1 MMEDLMKMMIKR
13 VSFISVLCL
22 VLIGLVSC
30 DAVSGTQDE
39 GLIEASGVV
48 EAVEVAVAPEV
59 SGKVVDLFVA
69 EGDEVALGD
78 EIMLIES
85 EILQAQYDQVSAGYV
100 ATQATFETAEAA
112 LASAEAGLDVATLN
126 LEMAKVQYDLTLQL
140 ARFQQYPERID
151 SWSADA
157 PNEFELPVWYFDD
170 AEEISA
176 AEMELDAAWET
187 LELERANLE
196 DVIASVSNADLEAA
210 EERLAQAQAAFLVVE
225 ELQDRQVEQNGRE
238 EINDYVDSLYDAAE
252 AELESAQAEYD
263 NLLSDVGEEDLLEAR
278 ARVVVAYERY
288 QIALDQVDQ
297 LRVGED
303 ALEVTLA
310 QLTVEQAEAMVA
322 QAEALLSQAQAGVDQ
337 AEQAVSQAEA
347 ALKLV
352 QIQVEDLTVTS
363 AAEGVVLARSVE
375 IGELVQPGMT
385 VLTIGQLS
393 ELTITVY
400 VSEDQYGQI
409 SLGQEAEVSV
419 DSFPDENFG
428 AIVTRIADQAEYTPR
443 NVQTE
448 EDRRTTVFAIEL
460 SVEDAEGMLKPGMP
474 ADVVFLDK

>member
-1 MMEDLMKMMIKR
+1 
-13 VSFISVLCL
+13 
-22 VLIGLVSC
+22 
-30 DAVSGTQDE
+30 
-39 GLIEASGVV
+39 
-48 EAVEVAVAPEV
+48 
-59 SGKVVDLFVA
+59 VD
-69 EGDEVALGD
+69 
-78 EIMLIES
+78 
-85 EILQAQYDQVSAGYV
+85 
-100 ATQATFETAEAA
+100 
-112 LASAEAGLDVATLN
+112 
-126 LEMAKVQYDLTLQL
+126 
-140 ARFQQYPERID
+140 
-151 SWSADA
+151 
-157 PNEFELPVWYFDD
+157 
-170 AEEISA
+170 
-176 AEMELDAAWET
+176 
-187 LELERANLE
+187 
-196 DVIASVSNADLEAA
+196 
-210 EERLAQAQAAFLVVE
+210 
-225 ELQDRQVEQNGRE
+225 QNGRE
-238 EINDYVDSLYDAAE
+238 EIDDYVDSLYDAAE

-288 QIALDQVDQ
+288 QIALDLVDQ

-310 QLTVEQAEAMVA
+310 LLTVEQAEALVA

-337 AEQAVSQAEA
+337 AEQVVSQAEA
-347 ALKLV
+347 ALELIEI
-352 QIQVEDLTVTS
+352 QIEDLTVT
-363 AAEGVVLARSVE
+363 AAADGVVLARSVE

-385 VLTIGQLS
+385 VLTIGRLS

-419 DSFPDENFG
+419 DSFPDEIFE
-428 AIVTRIADQAEYTPR
+428 AVVTRIADQAEYTPR

>member
-1 MMEDLMKMMIKR
+1 MEDLMRMIKR
-13 VSFISVLCL
+13 ILFILVLCL
-22 VLIGLVSC
+22 ALIGLVSC

-39 GLIEASGVV
+39 GLVEASGVV
-48 EAVEVAVAPEV
+48 EAVEVSVSPEV
-59 SGKVVDLFVA
+59 SGKVIEVFVA
-69 EGDEVALGD
+69 EGDEVSVGD
-78 EIMLIES
+78 EIMLIEN
-85 EILQAQYDQVSAGYV
+85 EILEAQYDQVSAGYD
-100 ATQATFETAEAA
+100 AAQAALETAEAV
-112 LASAEAGLDVATLN
+112 LSSAEAGLDVATLN
-126 LEMAKVQYDLTLQL
+126 LEMARVQYDLTLQL
-140 ARFQQYPERID
+140 ARLQQYPERIGA
-151 SWSADA
+151 WNADA

-176 AEMELDAAWET
+176 AESELDAAWET

-196 DVIASVSNADLEAA
+196 DVIASVSNADLAAA
-210 EERLAQAQAAFLVVE
+210 EERLAEAQAAFLVVE
-225 ELQDRQVEQNGRE
+225 ELQDRQVEQNGRA
-238 EINDYVDSLYDAAE
+238 EIDDYVDSLYDAAE

-297 LRVGED
+297 LRVGEE

-310 QLTVEQAEAMVA
+310 QLTVEQAEAMVT
-322 QAEALLSQAQAGVDQ
+322 QAEAFLSQAQSGVDQ
-337 AEQAVSQAEA
+337 AWQAVSQAEA
-347 ALKLV
+347 ALELV
-352 QIQVEDLTVTS
+352 QIQIGDLTVS
-363 AAEGVVLARSVE
+363 AAADGVVLARSVE
-375 IGELVQPGMT
+375 VGELVQPGMA
-385 VLTIGQLS
+385 VLTIGRLS

-419 DSFPDENFG
+419 DSFSDEVFE
-428 AIVTRIADQAEYTPR
+428 ATVTRIADQAEYTPR

-460 SVEDAEGMLKPGMP
+460 SVEDANGMLKPGMP

>member
-1 MMEDLMKMMIKR
+1 MKIIKKIA
-13 VSFISVLCL
+13 FILVLCL
-22 VLIGLVSC
+22 VLVGLAGC

-48 EAVEVAVAPEV
+48 EAIEVAVAPEV
-59 SGKVVDLFVA
+59 SGRVVDLFVA
-69 EGDEVALGD
+69 EGDEVSAGD

-85 EILQAQYDQVSAGYV
+85 DILQAQYDQVSAGYD
-100 ATQATFETAEAA
+100 AAQATLETAEAA
-112 LASAEAGLDVATLN
+112 LSSAEAGVDVAALN
-126 LEMAKVQYDLTLQL
+126 LEMAEVQYDLTLQL
-140 ARFQQYPERID
+140 ARFQQYPERIGA
-151 SWSADA
+151 WNADA

-170 AEEISA
+170 DEAISA

-196 DVIASVSNADLEAA
+196 DVIDSVSNADLAAA

-238 EINDYVDSLYDAAE
+238 EIDDYVDSLYDAAE

-297 LRVGED
+297 LRVGAE

-347 ALKLV
+347 VLEMV
-352 QIQVEDLTVTS
+352 QIQIKDLAVT
-363 AAEGVVLARSVE
+363 AAADGVVLARSVE

-393 ELTITVY
+393 ALTITVY
-400 VSEDQYGQI
+400 VSEDQYGQV

-419 DSFPDENFG
+419 DSFPDEVFE
-428 AIVTRIADQAEYTPR
+428 AVVTRIADQAEYTPR

-460 SVEDAEGMLKPGMP
+460 SVEDTGGMLKPGMP